1 MLLASCFTRSDA
13 FGAAQVCSRQPVT
26 AVTAGVGGMGQH
38 SSRSRLAAGNISGG
52 SSRLPA
58 ASMSMSADVEDGDV
72 VVVVGASGGIGRL
85 VTQSLASTGKYRVKG
100 LVRNLEK
107 AKEALSSTGSGG
119 DDLEI
124 ELEQGDILDETSLG
138 TAMKG
143 AACVVACTG
152 TTAFPSQRWN
162 GGNTPDRV
170 DNVAVGNML
179 RAAAAGGS
187 LKRFVLLSSV
197 GVTRADKFP
206 FLILN
211 AFGVLDAKA
220 KGEAA
225 VRRAAEEGGFS
236 FSIVRPG
243 QIKGDP
249 FLAYS
254 RAGGAAVSPDA
265 PEKGSAKR
273 MVSLR
278 QGDTEAGDVNP
289 SSVAEAFTQT
299 VGQAAAA
306 GKSFTVINSLGDAPS
321 QETWDALFAK
331 L

>member
-1 MLLASCFTRSDA
+1 M
-13 FGAAQVCSRQPVT
+13 G
-26 AVTAGVGGMGQH
+26 AGVRCGVTIP
-38 SSRSRLAAGNISGG
+38 RLTGVST
-52 SSRLPA
+52 
-58 ASMSMSADVEDGDV
+58 SMLAMSAGVSKGDT

-85 VTQSLASTGKYRVKG
+85 VAQSLASTGKYKVKG

-107 AKEALSSTGSGG
+107 AKEALSSVG
-119 DDLEI
+119 DGLEI
-124 ELEQGDILDETSLG
+124 ELEQGNILDEGSLG
-138 TAMKG
+138 KAMKG
-143 AACVVACTG
+143 ASCVVACTG
-152 TTAFPSQRWN
+152 TTAFPSKRWS
-162 GGNTPDRV
+162 GGNTPDAV
-170 DNVAVGNML
+170 DNLAVGNML

-197 GVTRADKFP
+197 GVTRANSFP
-206 FLILN
+206 FVILN

-225 VRRAAEEGGFS
+225 VIKAAEEGGFS
-236 FSIVRPG
+236 YSIVRPG
-243 QIKGDP
+243 QIKGEP
-249 FLAYS
+249 FLVYS
-254 RAGGAAVSPDA
+254 KDGPALSPDA

-273 MVSLR
+273 MVSLQ

-306 GKSFTVINSLGDAPS
+306 GKGYTVINSPGDAPS
-321 QETWDALFAK
+321 QETWDGLFAD

>member
-1 MLLASCFTRSDA
+1 M
-13 FGAAQVCSRQPVT
+13 RQH
-26 AVTAGVGGMGQH
+26 A
-38 SSRSRLAAGNISGG
+38 SRSSLGFSADRRSGSG
-52 SSRLPA
+52 SRLRA
-58 ASMSMSADVEDGDV
+58 TATSMSAEVAEGDV

-107 AKEALSSTGSGG
+107 AKEALSSGG
-119 DDLEI
+119 GGVDDLEI
-124 ELEQGDILDETSLG
+124 ELEQGDILDEASLG

-206 FLILN
+206 FVILN

-236 FSIVRPG
+236 YSIVRPG
-243 QIKGDP
+243 QIKGEP
-249 FLAYS
+249 FLSYS
-254 RAGGAAVSPDA
+254 KASGATLSPDA
-265 PEKGSAKR
+265 PEKGSARR

-278 QGDTEAGDVNP
+278 QGDAEAGDVNP
-289 SSVAEAFTQT
+289 SSVAETFTQT

-306 GKSFTVINSLGDAPS
+306 GKSYTVINSLGDAPS
-321 QETWDALFAK
+321 QDTWDALFAK